1 MSLKFVDN
9 FWMSDDDDFVS
20 TAGFDVIWKRMKC
33 SHKMGKDIEEYLK
46 SLAKIEIEYSKSL
59 SRLNKSAEKEDLG
72 KISQAWQEFKLQM
85 EHVASNHE
93 EVSHIL
99 NNQVESLRLNN
110 DKHEERRKMKDSLK
124 KCQTAKSTTYTRTLT
139 AEKNYS
145 QKCKE
150 KEQLKKQ
157 YELTKMTTAANKE
170 TEKLFNKYQKAIQTT
185 DQADCAYKTS
195 IDQLEEQRKQ
205 WEKEMTNACV
215 TFQRD
220 EEERIHFERELLWI
234 VCNARSQ
241 ACVDDDKAYEN
252 IRQQLELCDIQDD
265 IRDFINNNRT
275 GHIRPAPI
283 LYNEYDESRKK
294 VIRHPVTPH
303 NGTRAQ
309 RQQMPKPDEMNSS
322 TAIYSTIDI

>member
-9 FWMSDDDDFVS
+9 FWMTDDDDFVG
-20 TAGFDVIWKRMKC
+20 TAGFDVMWKRMKC

-46 SLAKIEIEYSKSL
+46 ALAKIEIEYSKNL
-59 SRLNKSAEKEDLG
+59 SRLNKSTEKEDLG
-72 KISQAWQEFKLQM
+72 KISQSWQEFKLQM

-99 NNQVESLRLNN
+99 NNQVENLRLIN
-110 DKHEERRKMKDSLK
+110 DKHEERRKLKDSLK
-124 KCQTAKSTTYTRTLT
+124 KCQTAKSTLYTRTLT

-145 QKCKE
+145 QKCRE

-157 YELTKMTTAANKE
+157 YDLTKMTAAANKE
-170 TEKLFNKYQKAIQTT
+170 TDKLFNRYQKAIQTT
-185 DQADCAYKTS
+185 EQADCSYKTS

-205 WEKEMTNACV
+205 WEKEMTNICV

-241 ACVDDDKAYEN
+241 ACVEDDKAYEN
-252 IRQQLELCDIQDD
+252 IRKQLELCDIQED
-265 IRDFINNNRT
+265 ISDFINNNCT

-294 VIRHPVTPH
+294 TNRPPGASH
-303 NGTRAQ
+303 NGM
-309 RQQMPKPDEMNSS
+309 RQQRTAVPQSDDMNSS
-322 TAIYSTIDI
+322 TGIYATIDI